1 MREREREVERALKKG
16 TLSSYGPLETLVGIF
31 LRPK

>member
-1 MREREREVERALKKG
+1 MRQEEVERALKMG
-16 TLSSYGPLETLVGIF
+16 TLSSYGPLETLVGIL